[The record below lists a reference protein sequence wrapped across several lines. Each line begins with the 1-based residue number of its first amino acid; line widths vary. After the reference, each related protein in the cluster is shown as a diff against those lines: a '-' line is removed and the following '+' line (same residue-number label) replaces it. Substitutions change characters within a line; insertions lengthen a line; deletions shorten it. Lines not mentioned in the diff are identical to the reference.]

1 MKIQKRKES
10 QMSRLFASVMPMAV
24 LALVTAGCAQSP
36 VSEMKFVAVSGAPK
50 AAGPCS
56 QGVVS
61 NGVLFTAGFTP
72 RDPVTGVAVQGDITV
87 QSNRVFDN
95 LEAVLKGAGCS
106 FKDVVKVTV
115 YMTDLNDFAKMN
127 DVMAARFG
135 DHKPARTT
143 VQVAKLPAGAPLEID
158 VVARIPQ

>member
-1 MKIQKRKES
+1 
-10 QMSRLFASVMPMAV
+10 MSRLYYSVISLIVVV
-24 LALVTAGCAQSP
+24 LTAAGCAQSP
-36 VSEMKFVAVSGAPK
+36 LSEMKFVAVSGAPK
-50 AAGPCS
+50 AAGPYS

-61 NGVLFTAGFTP
+61 NGLLLTAGFTP

-143 VQVAKLPAGAPLEID
+143 VQVAKLPSSATLEID
-158 VVARIPQ
+158 FVARMPQ